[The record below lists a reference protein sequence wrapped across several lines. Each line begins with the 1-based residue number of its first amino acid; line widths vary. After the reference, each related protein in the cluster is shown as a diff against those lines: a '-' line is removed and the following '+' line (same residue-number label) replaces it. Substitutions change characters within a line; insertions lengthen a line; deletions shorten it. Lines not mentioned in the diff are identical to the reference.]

1 MQENQFV
8 IADGRGDE
16 VGAAL
21 KRHGKS
27 QNRSE
32 GTGKRGKRDRSN
44 RRDGWHRHN
53 PPQRER
59 AGINER
65 VSKMGGTRLWVAPA
79 LMAFALMAFAPMAF
93 AIVRPEW

>member
-27 QNRSE
+27 RNRGD
-32 GTGKRGKRDRSN
+32 GTGKREKRTRSN
-44 RRDGWHRHN
+44 RRDGWHRHD
-53 PPQRER
+53 PPRGER
-59 AGINER
+59 TGISEK
-65 VSKMGGTRLWVAPA
+65 VSKMAGTGLWMAPA
-79 LMAFALMAFAPMAF
+79 LMAS
-93 AIVRPEW
+93 AIVRPGVD